1 MVNQRLLIAEFTA
14 SKYLL
19 NVFIYMDFQKTLTR
33 EVSPHRK
40 QVNTKTHGYADAENE
55 EQFKA

>member
-1 MVNQRLLIAEFTA
+1 
-14 SKYLL
+14 
-19 NVFIYMDFQKTLTR
+19 MDFQKTLTR

-55 EQFKA
+55 EQFKALT